1 MLADV
6 HVPLPERNPADP
18 DAVLADVWEEV
29 PAPLREAEAEE
40 IADDIRHLRSN
51 R

>member
-6 HVPLPERNPADP
+6 HVPLPPPNRENP

-29 PAPLREAEAEE
+29 PARLREAETEE
-40 IADDIRHLRSN
+40 LADDIRRLRSTS
-51 R
+51 